1 MFARAIY
8 FNQPIGNWNTS
19 NVTIMSNMFNEALSF
34 NQPIGNWNIDNVTDM
49 SNIFEDA
56 SSFDRSQSPSRSNKR
71 RR

>member
-1 MFARAIY
+1 
-8 FNQPIGNWNTS
+8 
-19 NVTIMSNMFNEALSF
+19 MSNMFNEALSF